1 MRFLRKI
8 FNFGVPFIAVYA
20 MMLIVLPMVPVHA
33 QRPTPQQIEVFD
45 GAELGHRMDTI
56 ERLNLDRRVTI
67 LETIVQDAKDN
78 SIWYKGSSVGTGILL
93 LEAVFRFISKKEEEH
108 KP

>member
-1 MRFLRKI
+1 MRFFRKAFHI
-8 FNFGVPFIAVYA
+8 CSPFIAVYA
-20 MMLIVLPMVPVHA
+20 VCLILLPCAPLHA
-33 QRPTPQQIEVFD
+33 QRTEVQIFD

-67 LETIVQDAKDN
+67 LETIAQDAKDN

-93 LEAVFRFISKKEEEH
+93 LEAVFRFLARKKEED
-108 KP
+108 

>member
-1 MRFLRKI
+1 MRFFTKI
-8 FNFGVPFIAVYA
+8 FHAFSPAVVVYA
-20 MMLIVLPMVPVHA
+20 VCLILLPWVPLHA
-33 QRPTPQQIEVFD
+33 QRPSQQIEVFD
-45 GAELGHRMDTI
+45 GTELGHRMDTI

-93 LEAVFRFISKKEEEH
+93 LEAVFRFISKKEEEK

>member
-1 MRFLRKI
+1 MRFLRKT
-8 FNFGVPFIAVYA
+8 FNFSVPFIIVYA
-20 MMLIVLPMVPVHA
+20 MMLIVLPLVPVHA
-33 QRPTPQQIEVFD
+33 QRPSQQIEVFD
-45 GAELGHRMDTI
+45 GTELGHRMDTI

-93 LEAVFRFISKKEEEH
+93 LEAVFRFISKKEEDK